1 MDDRP
6 STHSYDAA
14 VKYIAG
20 GAALG
25 LAAGFIGGLFGV
37 GGGIVMVPGLVL
49 LLGFEQHRAHATSLA
64 AIVVSA
70 TSAGIPFVFDGA
82 VAWDT
87 AGFLLIGSM
96 VGAALGARSIVRI
109 SPVWL
114 ARAFVAIAIV
124 AAADMWISA

>member
-1 MDDRP
+1 MQRI
-6 STHSYDAA
+6 A
-14 VKYIAG
+14 V

-25 LAAGFIGGLFGV
+25 LGAGFIGGLFGV

-64 AIVVSA
+64 AIVASA
-70 TSAGIPFVFDGA
+70 ASAGFPFMLDGE

-87 AGFLLIGSM
+87 AGLLLIGSM
-96 VGAALGARSIVRI
+96 VGAALGARHIMRI

-114 ARAFVAIAIV
+114 ARAFVGIAFV
-124 AAADMWISA
+124 AAIDLWMSA

>member
-1 MDDRP
+1 MQRI
-6 STHSYDAA
+6 
-14 VKYIAG
+14 VG

-25 LAAGFIGGLFGV
+25 LAAGFTGGLFGV
-37 GGGIVMVPGLVL
+37 GGGIILVPGLVL

-64 AIVVSA
+64 AIVASA
-70 TSAGIPFVFDGA
+70 ASASVPFVLDGE

-96 VGAALGARSIVRI
+96 VGAALGARHIVRI

-114 ARAFVAIAIV
+114 ARGFVVIAIA
-124 AAADMWISA
+124 AAVDLWMSA